1 MNALRIFVACLAVVA
16 SFGACAPIVGDACED
31 QTDCGQRLYC
41 ELAMPGGY
49 CTQRNCLASPCPEE
63 GVCIRFNADVS
74 YCMKPC
80 QSDSDCRSGYECVT
94 GFGVNPFC
102 NDARGEVPTA
112 AE

>member
-1 MNALRIFVACLAVVA
+1 MNALRILVA
-16 SFGACAPIVGDACED
+16 SLAAASALGACAPIVGDACED

-49 CTQRNCLASPCPEE
+49 CTSRNCATNPCPDE

-80 QSDSDCRSGYECVT
+80 TSEADCRSGYACVT
-94 GFGVNPFC
+94 DFGIHPFC
-102 NDARGEVPTA
+102 NDERGATPTSD
-112 AE
+112 E